1 MNNFKIHVEESPPGI
16 VRIDLDGYLDAH
28 NYEKLESVFEKNFS
42 QGRYRYIVDLSRLEY
57 ISSAGAG
64 VFIGAASTC
73 QDNGGNI
80 VLVRPTPE
88 VQEIF
93 ELLGVYQIF
102 TVVKERE
109 QALAQF

>member
-1 MNNFKIHVEESPPGI
+1 MEGLKVQAKDGAGDSVHLELS
-16 VRIDLDGYLDAH
+16 GYLDAH
-28 NYEKLESVFEKNFS
+28 NYENLEKTFAQHFAEKRF
-42 QGRYRYIVDLSRLEY
+42 RFTVDLSHLEY

-73 QDNGGNI
+73 QEYGGEI
-80 VLVRPTPE
+80 VLLCPTPE

-93 ELLGVYQIF
+93 ELLGVSQIF

-109 QALAQF
+109 EAVGGI